1 MLSPHRKAPNR
12 IRELRE
18 QVQLLV
24 RQRIGAGVI
33 CPRCG
38 CTFVTFSD
46 KCTAYLDERCPGF
59 NVIDLVQMRAE
70 KELGLT

>member
-1 MLSPHRKAPNR
+1 MQQPHRKSPNR

-24 RQRIGAGVI
+24 RQRIGDGVI

-38 CTFVTFSD
+38 ATFGTYGD
-46 KCTAYLDERCPGF
+46 KCSADLAERCPGF
-59 NVIDLVQMRAE
+59 NAIDLVQMRAE
-70 KELGLT
+70 KEVGLT

>member
-1 MLSPHRKAPNR
+1 MQVPHRKAPNR

-24 RQRIGAGVI
+24 RQRIGTGVI

-38 CTFVTFSD
+38 CTFATFSD
-46 KCTAYLDERCPGF
+46 KCTADLLDRCPGCYAGIAF
-59 NVIDLVQMRAE
+59 PGTLCCTQF
-70 KELGLT
+70 

>member
-24 RQRIGAGVI
+24 RQRIGTGVI

-38 CTFVTFSD
+38 ATFASYAD
-46 KCTAYLDERCPGF
+46 KCSAPLDERCPGF
-59 NVIDLVQMRAE
+59 NAVDLVQMRAE
-70 KELGLT
+70 KEVGLT